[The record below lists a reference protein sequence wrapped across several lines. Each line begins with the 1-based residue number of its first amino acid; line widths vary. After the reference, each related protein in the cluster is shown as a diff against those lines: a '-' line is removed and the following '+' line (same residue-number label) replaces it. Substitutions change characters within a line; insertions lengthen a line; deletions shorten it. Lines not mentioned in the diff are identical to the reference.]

1 MISKKFSTTKKDDM
15 IWSHLCRSQT
25 WVGSLMSQ
33 PPASKKRHA
42 NLEKNSNT
50 SCICEI
56 FDFQQ
61 ITLQK

>member
-33 PPASKKRHA
+33 PPASKKRHT
-42 NLEKNSNT
+42 NLEKIVILHVFVRSL
-50 SCICEI
+50 I
-56 FDFQQ
+56 FN
-61 ITLQK
+61 K